1 MEILDAVLKYIVAP
15 ITAFIW
21 VLHQRQQDQRTDIA
35 VLKADAISARA
46 SHAREMDEFRNVVSA
61 IFKKLDSIETT
72 LRK

>member
-1 MEILDAVLKYIVAP
+1 MEILDAILKYIVAP

-21 VLHQRQQDQRTDIA
+21 ILHQRQQDQRTDIA

-46 SHAREMDEFRNVVSA
+46 SHDREMNEFRNVVSA